1 MSRSPT
7 SKKPWLAYYGELI
20 GVWARRSGSR
30 AEAEDATHDVMVR
43 ALEADWPGLSNPNP
57 RAYFHRSVR
66 NRLIDVHRHSS
77 FLEAVPLHQ
86 LGEDEH
92 PLEGDPDSSIRTAQ
106 LLSSLK
112 EALSELSP
120 KCRQVFL
127 WHRLEGYTQ
136 AEIADKLNISVNMV
150 EKYMIQAMRHL
161 RERLKNHAPH

>member
-1 MSRSPT
+1 MSRPPT
-7 SKKPWLAYYGELI
+7 PKKPWLAYYGELI
-20 GVWARRSGSR
+20 GVWARRSGNR

-43 ALEADWPGLSNPNP
+43 ALESDWGVLPNPNP
-57 RAYFHRSVR
+57 RAYLQRSVR
-66 NRLIDVHRHSS
+66 NRLIDAHRHASV
-77 FLEAVPLHQ
+77 LEMVPLHQ
-86 LGEDEH
+86 LDEDDH
-92 PLEGDPDSSIRTAQ
+92 PLERDPDSAMRTAQ

-112 EALSELSP
+112 EALGELPP

-136 AEIADKLNISVNMV
+136 AEIADKLNLSVNMV